1 MLGSGRS
8 VLKSPLRNVEESR
21 LENKVLR
28 AQTGCRS
35 RIETKPLLLSSYL
48 ISGRTLNLCASA
60 SWAFHISSWG
70 LSTVSRQVQ
79 PLRTIT
85 KLPIGIQSGGVR
97 VFGGKVAIVGPA
109 FAPVVGLS
117 FSVLLLLTL
126 VLVLFAALGSCWL
139 YPSFWNLMVV
149 SMAST
154 WWCKSHIPPDSRF
167 WDIFNCL
174 IPSFVGH
181 VLINSVCSLKSPIL
195 KPQYDGVRRW
205 GSWGAGVM
213 KVGN

>member
-1 MLGSGRS
+1 M
-8 VLKSPLRNVEESR
+8 
-21 LENKVLR
+21 
-28 AQTGCRS
+28 
-35 RIETKPLLLSSYL
+35 
-48 ISGRTLNLCASA
+48 
-60 SWAFHISSWG
+60 
-70 LSTVSRQVQ
+70 SRQVQ

-154 WWCKSHIPPDSRF
+154 
-167 WDIFNCL
+167 
-174 IPSFVGH
+174 
-181 VLINSVCSLKSPIL
+181 
-195 KPQYDGVRRW
+195 
-205 GSWGAGVM
+205 
-213 KVGN
+213 